1 LFHELFNET
10 ETGRHQVLAQLNDW
24 LRRNAAD

>member
-10 ETGRHQVLAQLNDW
+10 ETGRHQVLMQLLEW
-24 LRRNAAD
+24 LRRMRQ